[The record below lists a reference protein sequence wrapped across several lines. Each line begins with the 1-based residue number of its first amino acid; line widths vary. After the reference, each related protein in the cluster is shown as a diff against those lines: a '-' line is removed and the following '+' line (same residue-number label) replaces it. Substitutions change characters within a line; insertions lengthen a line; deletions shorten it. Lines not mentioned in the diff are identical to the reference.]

1 MADTVHL
8 SLDEGHALALGA
20 LTASGFSD
28 DQARAVADTVIAAER
43 EGVQYDEEI
52 LCRAMKRQIDHATK
66 KDLVKPREGVR
77 LLELYEALMRSKT
90 YLAIDAPVRKSR
102 KK

>member
-1 MADTVHL
+1 
-8 SLDEGHALALGA
+8 
-20 LTASGFSD
+20 
-28 DQARAVADTVIAAER
+28 
-43 EGVQYDEEI
+43 
-52 LCRAMKRQIDHATK
+52 
-66 KDLVKPREGVR
+66 VKPREGVR